1 MVELVQLSKS
11 AARKTKQV
19 VTEYLSRTAPAL
31 GPASPVRFD
40 QPKLGKTMESIA
52 AGESGR
58 VQVHYGHRDGAVKGE
73 ETASGEE
80 REFTCYS
87 RDHDFAADEWCIII
101 RLGGTGLEI
110 IPFSGGGGGGGGIW
124 VMSIVELVSGCA
136 CRVAWCLI
144 LRTPCGDNRWLPGDL
159 VAVYDD
165 IECVLNDTEDRLA
178 GVKVIVSRTEGD
190 AYTANALGAECNPD
204 GYDPPE
210 PGSCHF
216 TFVRRCCLEPL

>member
-1 MVELVQLSKS
+1 MNITNALDAIESDLREL
-11 AARKTKQV
+11 RG
-19 VTEYLSRTAPAL
+19 R
-31 GPASPVRFD
+31 PVRHA
-40 QPKLGKTMESIA
+40 KTTVGG
-52 AGESGR
+52 AG
-58 VQVHYGHRDGAVKGE
+58 
-73 ETASGEE
+73 T
-80 REFTCYS
+80 
-87 RDHDFAADEWCIII
+87 
-101 RLGGTGLEI
+101 
-110 IPFSGGGGGGGGIW
+110 GGGGGGIW
-124 VMSIVELVSGCA
+124 VMSIVELVAGCA